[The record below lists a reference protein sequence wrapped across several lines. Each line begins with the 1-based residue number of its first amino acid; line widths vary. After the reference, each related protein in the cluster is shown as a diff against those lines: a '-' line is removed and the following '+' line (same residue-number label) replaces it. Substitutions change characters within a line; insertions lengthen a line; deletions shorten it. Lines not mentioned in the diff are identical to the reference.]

1 MKHTRKTDNLQSR
14 AVGARLS
21 NAQYAVLLRVLGDET
36 TTDYVRRLIAE
47 DMARRGVAW
56 PEHEFIANEDRAE
69 KGVPW
74 LEKKSGK
81 SPKK

>member
-21 NAQYAVLLRVLGDET
+21 NAQFAILLKRLGDEKP
-36 TTDYVRRLIAE
+36 TDYVRRLIAE
-47 DMARRGVAW
+47 DMQRQGVEW
-56 PEHEFIANEDRAE
+56 PEHEFISNDERGE

-74 LEKKSGK
+74 LEKKPRQ